1 MSWIWFSRTW
11 ITDFFNDLLFLPDKI
26 KVGKFENIAANL
38 FDKTEYVTHGLEFQ
52 SWISSGK
59 VYRVIKFNQNTWKKR
74 YTNTNTDM
82 TEKDFG
88 E

>member
-1 MSWIWFSRTW
+1 MLHT
-11 ITDFFNDLLFLPDKI
+11 
-26 KVGKFENIAANL
+26 
-38 FDKTEYVTHGLEFQ
+38 EFQ
-52 SWISSGK
+52 LWISSGK
-59 VYRVIKFNQNTWKKR
+59 VYRVIKFNKNTWKKR